1 MFSWTTTASS
11 TTMPIA
17 RISPSMVM
25 LLSVKPIASMNAKVA
40 IIDVGMES
48 VAMSVVRQS
57 RMKSR
62 IVRLTRTAARSRWVW
77 TSWIEFSMN
86 RDWSRMIWTSMS
98 SGRMS
103 RISSSRCLT
112 RSTTATV
119 LVPDCFCTIRL
130 TARSPGRPAPRASA
144 SSAGPAVHRRLS
156 PRGSSNES
164 LTVPMSLMR
173 IG

>member
-1 MFSWTTTASS
+1 
-11 TTMPIA
+11 
-17 RISPSMVM
+17 MVM
-25 LLSVKPIASMNAKVA
+25 LLRVKPIASMKAKVA
-40 IIDVGMES
+40 IIEVGIES

-62 IVRLTRTAARSRWVW
+62 IVRLTSTAASRRWVC

-86 RDWSRMIWTSMS
+86 RDWSRMTCTSMS

-103 RISSSRCLT
+103 RISSRRCLT

-119 LVPDCFCTIRL
+119 FVPDCFCTIRL
-130 TARSPGRPAPRASA
+130 TARSPGRPAPPVADDW
-144 SSAGPAVHRRLS
+144 AGSAVHRRLK

-164 LTVPMSLMR
+164 LTVPRSLMR